1 MTSFSIDL
9 ELLGDVQN
17 MALRIADKLA
27 KIEDVIQVKGDLAQ
41 QARQVST
48 FLDELRTS
56 LQPAIDAVHEVQEQ
70 EIGNVK
76 EPIGF
81 KKP

>member
-56 LQPAIDAVHEVQEQ
+56 LQPAIDAVHEVQEP